1 MLEVIEDPTLKKLN
15 GIKHGFFTRA
25 GGVSADIYS
34 SLNCAFPSNDNPD
47 SVRENRRRAIA
58 HLGYPLES
66 LVTVRNIHSNK
77 VVIIEKSWNESE
89 KPEAD
94 GMVTKI
100 SNIVLGSDSA
110 DCPIIL
116 FADDIAGVIGL
127 AHAGWRGAKAG
138 IIEDT
143 VEKMILLGAKHQQI
157 SAAISPCIAQN
168 SYEVSQE
175 FQQQFL
181 EDNLSNHN
189 YFISSNKE
197 NHFLFDL
204 PGYVKSRLLKL
215 NLKFASSEVAF
226 DTYSDEKRFFSCRR
240 ATHRNEPWFGGHFS
254 CISLITNRVKY

>member
-1 MLEVIEDPTLKKLN
+1 MLEVIEDATLKKLSA
-15 GIKHGFFTRA
+15 IKHGFFTRA
-25 GGVSADIYS
+25 GGVSTGIYS

-47 SVRENRRRAIA
+47 SVRENRRRVMA
-58 HLGYPLES
+58 HLGYQLES
-66 LVTVRNIHSNK
+66 LITVRNSHSNK
-77 VVIIEKSWNESE
+77 AVIIEQPWCESE

-116 FADDIAGVIGL
+116 FADNITGVIGL

-157 SAAISPCIAQN
+157 SAAISPCIAQG
-168 SYEVSQE
+168 SYEVNQE
-175 FQQQFL
+175 FQHQFL
-181 EDNLSNHN
+181 KDSSSNHN

-204 PGYVKSRLLKL
+204 LGYVKSRLSKL
-215 NLKFASSEVAF
+215 NLKIVSSEVAF
-226 DTYSDEKRFFSCRR
+226 DTYSDERFFSCRR
-240 ATHRNEPWFGGHFS
+240 ATHRGEPWFGGHFS
-254 CISLITNRVKY
+254 CISLEALGD